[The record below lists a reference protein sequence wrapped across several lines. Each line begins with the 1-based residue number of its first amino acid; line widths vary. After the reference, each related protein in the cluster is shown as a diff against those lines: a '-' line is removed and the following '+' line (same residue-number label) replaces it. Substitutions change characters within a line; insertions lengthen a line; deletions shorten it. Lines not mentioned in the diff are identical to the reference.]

1 MKERK
6 IMSITLLFVLG
17 IITIFG
23 SCKTFAD
30 ENESDIEEKCYLGT
44 VVDAGDN
51 DYSKSDKIDKDD
63 IHSGWQLGQFYVS
76 GFTQKSK
83 DSDGNF
89 VFLKNVGDK
98 IKLYFNLEQN
108 IDKLNGRA
116 FERYLTVQFRH
127 LGYHVTLTSYSHD
140 YGADLVLRKWGKK
153 IVVQAKRY
161 ERNVGIAAV
170 QEVVGSIAYYKADRA
185 MVVTNS
191 NFTKSARDLAKR
203 NEVEL
208 WGRKE
213 MQKKFHI
220 KA

>member
-1 MKERK
+1 MKMK
-6 IMSITLLFVLG
+6 
-17 IITIFG
+17 
-23 SCKTFAD
+23 
-30 ENESDIEEKCYLGT
+30 
-44 VVDAGDN
+44 
-51 DYSKSDKIDKDD
+51 
-63 IHSGWQLGQFYVS
+63 
-76 GFTQKSK
+76 
-83 DSDGNF
+83 
-89 VFLKNVGDK
+89 
-98 IKLYFNLEQN
+98 N

-116 FERYLTVQFRH
+116 FEHYLTVQFRH